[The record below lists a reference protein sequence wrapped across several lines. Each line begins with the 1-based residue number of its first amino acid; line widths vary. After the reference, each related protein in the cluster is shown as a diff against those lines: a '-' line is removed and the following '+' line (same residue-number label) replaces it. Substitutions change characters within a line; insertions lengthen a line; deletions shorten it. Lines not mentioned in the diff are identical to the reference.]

1 MFSTL
6 FKTEPFLDSST
17 KKWVVDSFIWAFDQF
32 SFDVFTDESSLV
44 LPTNNFYPGSVASV
58 HQMAQAIFDNTLKY
72 AGMAHWPIVL
82 VKPENFQ
89 QQPLDQLLPQ
99 VVFEKESRGDKATL
113 LASTQLT
120 STEVVNIEVSYNPS
134 QINQPQ
140 DLIASFAQSFA
151 AILISHNKQLP
162 PGGKDFYPQSIDLL
176 AIFMGFGVMF
186 ANTAY
191 QFKGGCGSCYNANAN
206 RSANLAEPES
216 LYCLAIF
223 SALKKLPIKQVLPH
237 LKTHLRKDF
246 KKAFKEIKQDL
257 TDSTSPLILAVNT
270 KLQS

>member
-6 FKTEPFLDSST
+6 FKTEPFLDSNT
-17 KKWVVDSFIWAFDQF
+17 KKWIVDSFLWAFDQF
-32 SFDVFTDESSLV
+32 SFDVFTYESSLV

-82 VKPENFQ
+82 VKPENFKPQ
-89 QQPLDQLLPQ
+89 SLDHLLPQ
-99 VVFEKESRGDKATL
+99 LVFENESRGDKATL
-113 LASTQLT
+113 LT
-120 STEVVNIEVSYNPS
+120 STEVNIEVSYNPS

-151 AILISHNKQLP
+151 AILISHNKRLP

-223 SALKKLPIKQVLPH
+223 SVLKKLSIKQVMPH
-237 LKTHLRKDF
+237 LKAHLRKDF
-246 KKAFKEIKQDL
+246 KKAFKEIKQEL
-257 TDSTSPLILAVNT
+257 TESSSPLLLAVDT
-270 KLQS
+270 KRHS